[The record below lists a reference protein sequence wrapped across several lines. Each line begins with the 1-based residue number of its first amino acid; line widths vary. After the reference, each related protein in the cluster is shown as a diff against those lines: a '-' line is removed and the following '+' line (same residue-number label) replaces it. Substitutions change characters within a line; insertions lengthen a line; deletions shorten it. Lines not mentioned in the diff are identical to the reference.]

1 MQLRARD
8 VTVIIGLVLILAL
21 VNWQIAAK
29 ERVLR
34 DGELMLLELAPV
46 DPRSLMQGDYMRLDY
61 AIARELYAHADWPS
75 DGKIIVANDE
85 HGVARF
91 VRRAEPGA
99 ALGAA
104 EHLLR
109 YRRRSGWI
117 RIGTDAFFFQE
128 GTADAYREAR
138 FGELRVDADGEGLLV
153 GLRDRDRHPLGV
165 PATASSTVSSPA
177 EQAPPAL
184 PR

>member
-1 MQLRARD
+1 MKRARWMIA
-8 VTVIIGLVLILAL
+8 VAGLAL
-21 VNWQIAAK
+21 VLVLANWDIAQKRAVIADGQ
-29 ERVLR
+29 VL
-34 DGELMLLELAPV
+34 LLELRPV

-61 AIARELYAHADWPS
+61 AIARELARHEDWPN
-75 DGKIIVANDE
+75 DGRIIVVNDE
-85 HGVARF
+85 NGVARF

-109 YRRRSGWI
+109 YRRRAGLI

-128 GTADAYREAR
+128 GLSGLYNGAR
-138 FGELRVDADGEGLLV
+138 YGELRVDADGEGLLI
-153 GLRDRDRHPLGV
+153 GLRDRDRRPIVV
-165 PATASSTVSSPA
+165 PTTASSPE

>member
-8 VTVIIGLVLILAL
+8 LTVIAGLVLILAL

-46 DPRSLMQGDYMRLDY
+46 DPRSLMQGDYMRLEY
-61 AIARELYAHADWPS
+61 AIARELWEHADWPA
-75 DGKIIVANDE
+75 DGRIIVANDAE
-85 HGVARF
+85 GVARF
-91 VRRAEPGA
+91 VRRAEPGMP
-99 ALGAA
+99 LGAA

-109 YRRRSGWI
+109 YRRRSGRI

-128 GTADAYREAR
+128 GLADLYRDAHY
-138 FGELRVDADGEGLLV
+138 GELRVDADGEGLLI
-153 GLRDRDRHPLGV
+153 GLRDRARRPISV
-165 PATASSTVSSPA
+165 PAIVSSPV